1 MRTQVTDYIDKAIE
15 ESKKECIEDQPG
27 KAGDTLVFVSRFWP
41 FRVSLLI
48 VFRYTVLWY
57 T

>member
-41 FRVSLLI
+41 FRVSLLM